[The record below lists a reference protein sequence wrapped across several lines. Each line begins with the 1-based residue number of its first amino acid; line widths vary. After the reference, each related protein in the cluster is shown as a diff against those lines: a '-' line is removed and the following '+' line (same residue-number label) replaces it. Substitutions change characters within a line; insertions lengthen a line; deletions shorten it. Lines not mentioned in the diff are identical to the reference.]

1 MFALSYVLPSFNN
14 DAHHTPWVVVSIL
27 SKIEKSLDCYDHISS
42 IKFISVLGLILSW
55 ISWKFIS
62 LLLRKAALEIRF
74 SYFASIARKMQIIVE
89 YWAHLFCKCHQDN
102 DAILSSRVN
111 PLPFC
116 IIIIRRIIAT
126 SLNELLVKW
135 YKVGLAKKKYAI
147 ICWLCLEQFHA
158 GTLK

>member
-1 MFALSYVLPSFNN
+1 MGGGFHSFQNR
-14 DAHHTPWVVVSIL
+14 
-27 SKIEKSLDCYDHISS
+27 KSLDCYDHISS

-62 LLLRKAALEIRF
+62 LLLQKAALEIRF
-74 SYFASIARKMQIIVE
+74 SYFASIARKKQMIVKE
-89 YWAHLFCKCHQDN
+89 WAHFFCKCHQDN
-102 DAILSSRVN
+102 YAILSSRVN
-111 PLPFC
+111 PLPSC

-135 YKVGLAKKKYAI
+135 YKVGSAKKKYAI
-147 ICWLCLEQFHA
+147 ICWSCLEQFHA

>member
-42 IKFISVLGLILSW
+42 IKFISVLGLILNG

-74 SYFASIARKMQIIVE
+74 S
-89 YWAHLFCKCHQDN
+89 
-102 DAILSSRVN
+102 
-111 PLPFC
+111 
-116 IIIIRRIIAT
+116 
-126 SLNELLVKW
+126 
-135 YKVGLAKKKYAI
+135 
-147 ICWLCLEQFHA
+147 
-158 GTLK
+158 